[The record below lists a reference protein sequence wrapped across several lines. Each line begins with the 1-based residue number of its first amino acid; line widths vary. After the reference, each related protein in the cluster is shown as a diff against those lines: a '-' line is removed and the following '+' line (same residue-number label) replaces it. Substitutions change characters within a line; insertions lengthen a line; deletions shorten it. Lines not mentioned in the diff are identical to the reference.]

1 MYEIST
7 KDFFLWIRD
16 IKNNK
21 QDIDNLYL
29 LIDLVG
35 GISRKDLF
43 LLEINPKHKVS
54 LKIDFESLKKHWI
67 DHTRSSKPI
76 QYISKCSYWRNYKF
90 DLTTD
95 VLIPR
100 VETEQIVEIASSIFD
115 TEDKRIIF
123 SDLGT
128 GSGSIAISLVTENRH
143 WKGLATDIDMN
154 AIQIAKKNHKKISSE
169 SNIDFYCGNWWEPLI
184 DYKGKIN
191 LAISNPPYIPRNV
204 YERLPSSVID
214 FEPKKALLGGEDGLF
229 HIRQIISTAPKFLVK
244 GGWLILENHFDQT
257 KKIKNLLRD
266 YGFDSLKTI
275 NDTFGI
281 GRFTIGRYK

>member
-7 KDFFLWIRD
+7 KELFLWIRA
-16 IKNNK
+16 IKNNN

-29 LIDLVG
+29 LLDLLG
-35 GISRKDLF
+35 GISRSDL
-43 LLEINPKHKVS
+43 LILQINPKDKLY
-54 LKIDFESLKKHWI
+54 LKIDFESLKKKWI
-67 DHTRSSKPI
+67 EHIHSSKPI
-76 QYISKCSYWRNYKF
+76 QYISRCSYWRTYKF
-90 DLTTD
+90 ELNTD

-100 VETEQIVEIASSIFD
+100 VETEQIVEIAANILD
-115 TEDKRIIF
+115 PEDKKIIF

-128 GSGSIAISLVTENRH
+128 GSGSIAISLVAENKN
-143 WKGLATDIDMN
+143 WKGLATDIDIN
-154 AIQIAKKNHKKISSE
+154 AIQIAKKNHKRISPE

-184 DYKGKIN
+184 DYAGKIN

-204 YERLPSSVID
+204 YERLPSSVLD
-214 FEPKKALLGGEDGLF
+214 FEPKKALHGGEDGLL
-229 HIRQIISTAPKFLVK
+229 HIRQIISRAPKFLIK

-257 KKIKNLLRD
+257 KKIKNLLRE